1 MRFRGPGSA
10 FEPVQL
16 DIAGAPQPGH
26 VLVQID
32 LATICGSDLH
42 TVAGRR
48 TSPAPVI
55 LGHEGVGRIVA
66 SAREGWSPG
75 HRVTWTLADSC
86 GQCRCC
92 RELNLPQKCDRLFK
106 YGHAPCSDL
115 PNGCYSTHIDLRPG
129 THLVRV
135 PGELPDSVAAP
146 ANCALAT
153 MVAATEALPAPCNVA
168 VIQGAGLLGIYGC
181 ALLRGK
187 GVRRVIMVDTDPRR
201 LELVPKFG
209 GEPVLETARQRL
221 SRGEADAVFE
231 VAGVPAVIG
240 DGLAVLRPGGFYGL
254 VGLVHP
260 QSALDITGEA
270 IIRGCVT
277 LRGFHNYA
285 PRHLDA
291 AIEFLRQEHKTFP
304 WAELVSPP
312 WPLARL
318 DEAFAEAAGRR
329 WHRVAVAP

>member
-1 MRFRGPGSA
+1 
-10 FEPVQL
+10 
-16 DIAGAPQPGH
+16 
-26 VLVQID
+26 
-32 LATICGSDLH
+32 
-42 TVAGRR
+42 
-48 TSPAPVI
+48 
-55 LGHEGVGRIVA
+55 
-66 SAREGWSPG
+66 
-75 HRVTWTLADSC
+75 
-86 GQCRCC
+86 
-92 RELNLPQKCDRLFK
+92 LPQKCDRLFK
-106 YGHAPCSDL
+106 YGHAPCSGL

-153 MVAATEALPAPCNVA
+153 MVAATEALPTPCNVA

-240 DGLAVLRPGGFYGL
+240 DALAVLRPGGFYGL
-254 VGLVHP
+254 VGMVHP